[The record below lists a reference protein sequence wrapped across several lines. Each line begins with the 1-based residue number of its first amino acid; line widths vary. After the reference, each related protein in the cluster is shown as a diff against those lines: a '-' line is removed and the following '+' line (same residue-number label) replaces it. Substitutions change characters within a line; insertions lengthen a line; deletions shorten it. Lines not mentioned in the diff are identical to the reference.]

1 MEEQKKYNHAY
12 DVAFGVESNDPEHCT
27 FEEWY
32 EALVRRVSDKEEM
45 RQAHTSDL
53 PYDSYEN

>member
-27 FEEWY
+27 FTEWY
-32 EALVRRVSDKEEM
+32 EALVKRVSDREEM
-45 RQAHTSDL
+45 RQVHASDL